1 MARGPSARAHNQ
13 VLDAA
18 IELFSG
24 RGIDNTTMDAISE
37 ASGVS
42 KATIYKH
49 WSDKDQLALDVLAR
63 LSSDLPQFDS
73 GDVKED
79 IVQLLDHRAPES
91 RCELQNRMVPHFMA
105 HAARNPEFGAA
116 WRARIMEPPR
126 SRLLRL
132 LKRAVAEGRLG
143 KNLDPDLAVAQ
154 LLGPMMY
161 RHVLQ
166 LSKAKLPEDM
176 AKRIV
181 DSFWK
186 AHGAEFSPVKK
197 RREAGPST
205 APPLRTRTNT
215 KRSGM

>member
-18 IELFSG
+18 IELFMD
-24 RGIDNTTMDAISE
+24 RGIDNTSMDAISE

-49 WSDKDQLALDVLAR
+49 WNDKDELALAVLVR
-63 LSSDLPQFDS
+63 LSDDLPQFDS

-79 IVQLLDHRAPES
+79 IIQLLGYRPPES
-91 RCELQNRMVPHFMA
+91 RCEFHNRMVPHFMA

-126 SRLLRL
+126 TRLLRM
-132 LKRAVAEGRLG
+132 LKQAVAEGRLA

-166 LSKAKLPEDM
+166 LSKTKLPEDM
-176 AKRIV
+176 PKRIV

-186 AHGAEFSPVKK
+186 AHGMEPRPTKK
-197 RREAGPST
+197 GR
-205 APPLRTRTNT
+205 
-215 KRSGM
+215 

>member
-18 IELFSG
+18 IELFSN
-24 RGIDNTTMDAISE
+24 RGIDNTSMDAISE

-49 WSDKDQLALDVLAR
+49 WNDKDQLALDVLAR
-63 LSSDLPQFDS
+63 LSGDLPQFDS
-73 GDVKED
+73 GDVKDD
-79 IVQLLDHRAPES
+79 IVQLLSYRPPES
-91 RCELQNRMVPHFMA
+91 RSELHNRMVPHFMA
-105 HAARNPEFGAA
+105 RAARNPEFGAA
-116 WRARIMEPPR
+116 WRARMMEPPR
-126 SRLLRL
+126 SRLLRM
-132 LKRAVAEGRLG
+132 LKQAVAEGHLG
-143 KNLDPDLAVAQ
+143 KDLDPDLAVAQ

-186 AHGAEFSPVKK
+186 AYGPESPPLKK
-197 RREAGPST
+197 RR
-205 APPLRTRTNT
+205 
-215 KRSGM
+215 